1 MPKSGKEGIKVSPLV
16 QEITAFLQ
24 AHIHEDDNLGRRL
37 KFDYGDAG
45 VVYIDGSQR
54 PNVVHNRPEPADCTV
69 YLAPDVHWR
78 MLHLELDQPPGE
90 TLFRDSSPAGQD
102 GTCTETN
109 GNGCPARRIARSSPR

>member
-78 MLHLELDQPPGE
+78 MLHLELDQSE
-90 TLFRDSSPAGQD
+90 AFRRGQM
-102 GTCTETN
+102 
-109 GNGCPARRIARSSPR
+109 RISGDVGAALRLRPILQKNLAAEENL